1 MVKDE
6 VCLVVHGDKGK
17 AILLYHDGTIN
28 RALLRSQERADFDL
42 PQTCF
47 VVGEITSSA
56 IPPNLENK
64 DLTQLKPM

>member
-1 MVKDE
+1 
-6 VCLVVHGDKGK
+6 
-17 AILLYHDGTIN
+17 
-28 RALLRSQERADFDL
+28 
-42 PQTCF
+42 